1 MPLPSGLSWSYGLF
15 FGNIVPIIKVLKS
28 LFYVLYSLLYNL
40 KSKTYICLY
49 FYLRMS
55 DDNEKKAAEF
65 YERLKAE
72 LDNSNSWPA
81 PYLFKFIVPTNEDN
95 ILKVENAF
103 NCMGAVIKTT
113 KSKTGKFTSISVD
126 VTVKDSQEI
135 IDKYQEL
142 STIEGIVSL

>member
-1 MPLPSGLSWSYGLF
+1 M
-15 FGNIVPIIKVLKS
+15 
-28 LFYVLYSLLYNL
+28 
-40 KSKTYICLY
+40 
-49 FYLRMS
+49 
-55 DDNEKKAAEF
+55 DNEKEKKTAEF
-65 YERLKAE
+65 YERLKVE
-72 LDNSNSWPA
+72 LDKSNSWPA
-81 PYLFKFIVPTNEDN
+81 EYLFKFIVPTTEEN

-113 KSKTGKFTSISVD
+113 KSKTGKFTSVSVD